1 MPVCTST
8 YQHVLVRTSTYTYIP
23 AYTSTYSYILY
34 VCWYVQVHTRMYHH
48 DLHCNSFSYGIG
60 FRGANRD
67 EPGLSERYVPAQ
79 ESVLDEDLDRD
90 PCEEDEEFFESRPN
104 AEEMEQAIGKFL
116 DGMPAVESKGYEQL
130 HRHLARLPVPE
141 KKIISAMSHTEAVD
155 GGLIKTLS
163 EEELKRFT
171 PSELLLYKIASE
183 HRYMQVHTS
192 TYPYIPVYTSMYMYI
207 HNTCAYIPVHTS
219 TYWYIPVHT
228 STCTY

>member
-1 MPVCTST
+1 M
-8 YQHVLVRTSTYTYIP
+8 Y
-23 AYTSTYSYILY
+23 
-34 VCWYVQVHTRMYHH
+34 WYKPVHTRTYHH
-48 DLHCNSFSYGIG
+48 ELHCNSFSYGIG
-60 FRGANRD
+60 FRGAIRD

-183 HRYMQVHTS
+183 HRYMQVHAS
-192 TYPYIPVYTSMYMYI
+192 MYQYIAVYTSMYL
-207 HNTCAYIPVHTS
+207 
-219 TYWYIPVHT
+219 
-228 STCTY
+228 